1 MWWSPGTFTSFD
13 LGAFE
18 NQFPSIT
25 VEANRAG
32 IAATKFTGTPG
43 TVNNVDILASSPMTS
58 GRLRFIVRVILPPED
73 LNDEGQEKE
82 TGGRRQDRVTTKG
95 AKHTKGR
102 STLGM
107 ARSVD

>member
-73 LNDEGQEKE
+73 PNDEGQEKE
-82 TGGRRQDRVTTKG
+82 TGG
-95 AKHTKGR
+95 
-102 STLGM
+102 
-107 ARSVD
+107 